1 MVRTLAP
8 PRSGRNDDSE
18 RGAILILALSFVV
31 VVSVIVAALSTWAI
45 NGLNSTTNFNTAR
58 SLDYAASG
66 ATEIAI
72 QSIRY
77 TPLVGTVQ
85 NPSGTIVPL
94 GPSWCWGNGP
104 KSTAPAINGITITVW
119 CSTVENLASSSTRL
133 VTFYACRS
141 STSESVCI
149 NRPVLQAE
157 VSFNDYPPGGGVTLT
172 NTCSQ
177 TCGEGANLVNWTW
190 GASASSLGGT
200 TANSITV
207 TSSAPSNAVTGGAT
221 YSPTASATSGDVVII
236 TSATSAVCTFISGTV
251 SFVSVGTCTLA
262 FNDPGNS
269 TYAAAAQV
277 NQSFSVGKGAS
288 VITVTSTAPSSA
300 TVGGPTYVP
309 TATSISGDTVTITS
323 ATTSVCTISSGIVSF
338 GGAGTCTLNFND
350 PGNSLYNAAAQVQQ
364 SFTVILV
371 TNGSYSG
378 SSSGSLPVSP
388 GVYYA
393 INTLSSVGSA
403 TSTAN
408 ALTPGTAEH
417 LTGFTFSIDSTSSQ
431 NHTATVGIITGGVWS
446 PTALTCTI
454 GGGSNNT
461 TCTILASV
469 SVPVGSSINVLGVGG
484 TFTHTGS
491 WVTTYTQP

>member
-1 MVRTLAP
+1 VE
-8 PRSGRNDDSE
+8 SE
-18 RGAILILALSFVV
+18 RGAILILALSFII

-45 NGLNSTTNFNTAR
+45 NSLNNTTNFNTAR

-77 TPLVGTVQ
+77 TPLVGSVQ

-94 GPSWCWGNGP
+94 GPSWCWGSGP
-104 KSTAPAINGITITVW
+104 TSTAPAINGITITVW

-141 STSESVCI
+141 STTESVCI

-172 NTCSQ
+172 NTCAQ

-190 GASASSLGGT
+190 GASASSAGGT
-200 TANSITV
+200 TANSINITS
-207 TSSAPSNAVTGGAT
+207 TAPSSAAVGGTA
-221 YSPTASATSGDVVII
+221 YSPTASATSGDIVII
-236 TSATSAVCTFISGTV
+236 TSATSAVCTYISGAV
-251 SFVSVGTCTLA
+251 SFVGIGTCTLA

-277 NQSFSVGKGAS
+277 NQSFSVAKGSA
-288 VITVTSTAPSSA
+288 VITVTSPAPTSA

-309 TATSISGDTVTITS
+309 SATSTSGDAVTITS
-323 ATTSVCTISSGIVSF
+323 ATSGVCTISSGIVSF

-350 PGNSLYNAAAQVQQ
+350 PGNATYNAATQVQQ
-364 SFTVILV
+364 SFTVTSV

-378 SSSGSLPVSP
+378 SSSANIPSSP
-388 GVYYA
+388 GDYYG
-393 INTLSSVGSA
+393 INTMASVGSG

-408 ALTPGTAEH
+408 TLTPGVAEH
-417 LTGFTFSIDSTSSQ
+417 LTAFTFTINSASPTSHS
-431 NHTATVGIITGGVWS
+431 ATVGFIAGGVWS
-446 PTALTCTI
+446 ATALTCTI
-454 GGGSNNT
+454 VGGSGNT
-461 TCTILASV
+461 TCTISASV
-469 SVPVGSSINVLGVGG
+469 SVPVGDSINVLAIGNAS
-484 TFTHTGS
+484 HSGS
-491 WVTTYTQP
+491 WTTTYTQP